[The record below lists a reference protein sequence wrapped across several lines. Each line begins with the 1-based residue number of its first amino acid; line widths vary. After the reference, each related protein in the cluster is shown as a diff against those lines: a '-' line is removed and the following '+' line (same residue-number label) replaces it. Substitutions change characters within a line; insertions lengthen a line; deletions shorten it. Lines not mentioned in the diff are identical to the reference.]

1 MQTPPELQQL
11 NHWSVNAEIRME
23 EDARN
28 YQLQLEREER
38 ERQQQL
44 EQARIDRLLDARA
57 VRFSEPRRGYAL
69 PLRGAL
75 ATSRAYLANNSVTS

>member
-1 MQTPPELQQL
+1 MQSPRELQQL
-11 NHWSVNAEIRME
+11 NHWSVNAEIRIE

-44 EQARIDRLLDARA
+44 NRPGLI
-57 VRFSEPRRGYAL
+57 GC
-69 PLRGAL
+69 
-75 ATSRAYLANNSVTS
+75 